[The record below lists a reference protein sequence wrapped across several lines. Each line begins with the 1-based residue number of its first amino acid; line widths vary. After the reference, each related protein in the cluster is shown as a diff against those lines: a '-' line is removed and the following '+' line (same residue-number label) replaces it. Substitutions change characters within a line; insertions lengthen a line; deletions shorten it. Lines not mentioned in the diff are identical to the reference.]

1 MKSGT
6 RFIILASCLSFCAG
20 GVLLSRHVSATA
32 PELAALDSGSF
43 ANAYEQIASGRPHEL
58 TFSELE
64 SLIRQHKTARTYHG
78 RIEFGSVKMEG
89 TTAVVQVLF
98 FAPDGSMS
106 PFSYTLTAKN
116 NAWKVESVQRIWFVP
131 RSRLLRGLRV

>member
-1 MKSGT
+1 M
-6 RFIILASCLSFCAG
+6 LSH
-20 GVLLSRHVSATA
+20 HVNATA
-32 PELAALDSGSF
+32 QAVVASDPVDI
-43 ANAYEQIASGRPHEL
+43 ANAYEQIASARQHEL

-64 SLIRQHKTARTYHG
+64 SLGRHHKTYRCYHG

-89 TTAVVQVLF
+89 ATAVVQVLF

-106 PFSYTLTAKN
+106 PFSYTLTEKD
-116 NAWKVESVQRIWFVP
+116 NAWKVENVQRIWFVP

>member
-1 MKSGT
+1 MNSGT
-6 RFIILASCLSFCAG
+6 RFLILASCLSFCAG
-20 GVLLSRHVSATA
+20 GAVLSRHVSAIA
-32 PELAALDSGSF
+32 PELAGFDSGGF
-43 ANAYEQIASGRPHEL
+43 ANTYEQIASGRQHEL
-58 TFSELE
+58 TFGELE
-64 SLIRQHKTARTYHG
+64 SLVRQHKTARAYHG

-116 NAWKVESVQRIWFVP
+116 NAWKVESVQRIWFIP
-131 RSRLLRGLRV
+131 RARLLRGLRV